1 MRRLFWVALGATVG
15 VLAVRKVTKAAEAY
29 SPSGLAGG
37 FAGGLSDLGEGLR
50 ELADAVREGM
60 SEREGELRNALGI
73 DTGTLP
79 GGGSLTTRTE
89 LIDHP
94 ARPEL
99 ARGRGPRY
107 RPRRADAT
115 YPCSG
120 LPASGTPERSTAEGH
135 RHHGNRRDQAALP
148 ALLREQRAHGR
159 AQRPAAVDDPN
170 LLFVNAG
177 MVQFVPYFLGQRTA
191 AVPARASACRSASAR
206 RTSTRSARPAG
217 TARSSR

>member
-60 SEREGELRNALGI
+60 SEREAELRHALGI

-79 GGGSLTTRTE
+79 GGGSLTTQDAQE

-94 ARPEL
+94 TAPRAR
-99 ARGRGPRY
+99 
-107 RPRRADAT
+107 
-115 YPCSG
+115 
-120 LPASGTPERSTAEGH
+120 
-135 RHHGNRRDQAALP
+135 
-148 ALLREQRAHGR
+148 
-159 AQRPAAVDDPN
+159 
-170 LLFVNAG
+170 
-177 MVQFVPYFLGQRTA
+177 
-191 AVPARASACRSASAR
+191 
-206 RTSTRSARPAG
+206 
-217 TARSSR
+217 